1 MDDIYFSHGGN
12 IYEVQRKYN
21 KEVVDF
27 SANINPLGLSDLAR
41 EKLLKNTEAVLHYP
55 DPESKGLVKRI
66 SRYWQIKEENIL
78 LGNGSSELI
87 YLLAYVIRP
96 EKTAIPAPIFSEYE
110 RAIRSINGK
119 IQFYRLKERDGF
131 ALHLTPYRE
140 IDLLMICNPNNPT
153 GNLLIENRRIDLSFA
168 KLVLIDEAFLD
179 FLPDEER
186 HTFIWKATQDKR
198 FMVLRTFTK
207 IFALPGLRVGY
218 LVAHPDIVNRLKKAL
233 PPWNINVF
241 AQRIAEVMLS
251 DKDYIEKTRELIRKE
266 RDFLYKEMDKIEGL
280 KPYPSVTNFF
290 LVKIEDKKINSFDL
304 TKKLIHRGIF
314 VRNCWN
320 FRYLGNRFVRIAVR
334 SHFENVKLI
343 KALRDILCR
352 NSSRV

>member
-1 MDDIYFSHGGN
+1 MDDTHFYHGGN
-12 IYEVQRKYN
+12 IYEVKRKY
-21 KEVVDF
+21 KKDVIDF
-27 SANINPLGLSDLAR
+27 SSNINPLGLSNRAR
-41 EKLLKNTEAVLHYP
+41 EEFIKSYEKILYYP
-55 DPESKGLVKRI
+55 DPEAKELRGKI
-66 SRYWQIKEENIL
+66 AQYWKIREENIL

-87 YLLAYVIRP
+87 YLLASVLRP
-96 EKTAIPAPIFSEYE
+96 ERTAIPAPTFSEYE
-110 RAIRSINGK
+110 RVVRSTKGK
-119 IQFYRLKERDGF
+119 IQFFRLKEEEGF
-131 ALHLTPYRE
+131 ALNLTKLSK
-140 IDLLMICNPNNPT
+140 IDMLFICNPNNPT

-168 KLVLIDEAFLD
+168 KLILIDEAFLD

-251 DKDYIEKTRELIRKE
+251 GKDYIEKTRELIRKE

-280 KPYPSVTNFF
+280 KPYPSATNFF

-334 SHFENVKLI
+334 SHSENVKLI
-343 KALRDILCR
+343 KALRDILCK
-352 NSSRV
+352 NSS